1 MDMRPGDRD
10 WVAREGRQAP
20 SDYRVHRWQSSESG
34 ETGQACVT
42 LYTLEVLRAAH
53 SVGSGL
59 CQGTGR
65 NQRGTCTSTVAL
77 GREGS
82 RGYLATV
89 GAI

>member
-1 MDMRPGDRD
+1 MNMRPGDRD

-34 ETGQACVT
+34 ETGKACVT
-42 LYTLEVLRAAH
+42 LCTLEVLSTAY
-53 SVGSGL
+53 SEGSRL

-65 NQRGTCTSTVAL
+65 NQRGTYTSTVAL
-77 GREGS
+77 GREDSSGH
-82 RGYLATV
+82 LATV